1 MQGAGHAWDRD
12 DQVLRRVE
20 KVKSVCRN
28 IFRAEKYVYIFGILK
43 KVGYKVI
50 WRHLGVRKWTRRGT
64 TKKIQ
69 MGS

>member
-43 KVGYKVI
+43 KVG
-50 WRHLGVRKWTRRGT
+50 
-64 TKKIQ
+64 
-69 MGS
+69 